1 MRKIEAVNTLKSGYR
16 ITPVVD
22 KKPILPFATV
32 ESDKRWVLTNWKPDY
47 DIAVIAGGDD
57 WFVVDF
63 DNQQVFDR
71 LAPLV
76 SNGYIEKTA
85 RGYHAFF
92 KQPDEPLTQKIGL
105 VAGVDIKAS
114 KNNYVVIHSE
124 LPELDDLPEPSDE
137 LLDFIRNTEPEVK
150 NAKGFVTS
158 NDDEFLSQP
167 LFDVIKNGWGEVG
180 THDDTIVSF
189 IWMLFA
195 MGASYEAVS
204 YMVMLADESTL
215 TSTYKPQELL
225 KKVDNAWEKWR
236 R

>member
-63 DNQQVFDR
+63 DNQQVYDR

-92 KQPDEPLTQKIGL
+92 KQPDEPLMQRL
-105 VAGVDIKAS
+105 V
-114 KNNYVVIHSE
+114 
-124 LPELDDLPEPSDE
+124 
-137 LLDFIRNTEPEVK
+137 
-150 NAKGFVTS
+150 
-158 NDDEFLSQP
+158 
-167 LFDVIKNGWGEVG
+167 
-180 THDDTIVSF
+180 
-189 IWMLFA
+189 
-195 MGASYEAVS
+195 
-204 YMVMLADESTL
+204 
-215 TSTYKPQELL
+215 
-225 KKVDNAWEKWR
+225 
-236 R
+236 